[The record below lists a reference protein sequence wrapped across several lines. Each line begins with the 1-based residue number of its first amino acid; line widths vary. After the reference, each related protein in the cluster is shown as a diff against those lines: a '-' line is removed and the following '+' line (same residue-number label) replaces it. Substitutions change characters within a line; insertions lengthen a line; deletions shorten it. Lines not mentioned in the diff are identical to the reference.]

1 MSTASAVTLQLGEL
15 TLQLSPFVSTDED
28 RRRSVEIV
36 KITSLTEETK
46 PTMGKVIDDFFAI
59 APFVMDLLL
68 KSAAQNHPDL
78 TRGRIEENLDHR
90 NLPLALAALVR
101 MSEITLTRMLETL
114 EIRSQ
119 IN

>member
-1 MSTASAVTLQLGEL
+1 VSTAPAVTVKLGEL
-15 TLQLSPFVSTDED
+15 VLQLSPFVSTDED
-28 RRRSVEIV
+28 RRRSVEIA
-36 KITSLTEETK
+36 KITSLTEEIG
-46 PTMGKVIDDFFAI
+46 MGKVITDFFAI

-78 TRGRIEENLDHR
+78 TRDRLEENLDHR

-101 MSEITLTRMLETL
+101 MSEIQLTQMLETL